1 MMEKILSEKESLELI
16 NSMISSARNN
26 LQKGTGNIFLLWG
39 YVIALL
45 ALANL
50 VLLLIFPQV
59 VSHYAYCVWFAT
71 PLGIFGYFYLLRQ
84 NQKIQIVTT
93 YVDKVLTY
101 VWIAFGISVL
111 VLVVF
116 MLLYSI
122 PGFRGESGPL
132 AFMHWV
138 HWFFMIP
145 FMLMLYGFALFVSGL
160 AYGFKPLVIGA
171 VICWAC
177 TLILSLLTNF
187 DHAMEIQ
194 LVSLILSV
202 IAGFIIPGHL
212 LTIKEKKH
220 VP

>member
-1 MMEKILSEKESLELI
+1 MEKTLSEKESLELI

-26 LQKGTGNIFLLWG
+26 LQKETGNIFLFWG

-50 VLLLIFPQV
+50 VLLLVIPEP
-59 VSHYAYCVWFAT
+59 VSYYSYCVWFAT
-71 PLGIFGYFYLLRQ
+71 PLGLFGYLFLLRK
-84 NQKIQIVTT
+84 NKKIQVVTT
-93 YVDKVLTY
+93 YVDKVMTY

-111 VLVVF
+111 VLVIF

-122 PGFRGESGPL
+122 PGFRSENGPL
-132 AFMHWV
+132 VFSYWAHWSL
-138 HWFFMIP
+138 MIP

-160 AYGFKPLVIGA
+160 AYRFSPLVIGA

-177 TLILSLLTNF
+177 TLIISLVTSF
-187 DHAMEIQ
+187 AHAMEIQ
-194 LVSLILSV
+194 LASLILSV
-202 IAGFIIPGHL
+202 IAGYIIPGHL